1 MEPGFHYCRL
11 LLHCSSPTPSAPF
24 HRYFSQAE
32 AASPKAVMEPG
43 FHYCKGVY
51 ARYTN
56 NPREALKE
64 LNLARKDTKVW
75 GGMCGGVWGEVWEGW
90 GAQRAL
96 VSVRGCRL
104 PLRSRRPM
112 HFTRLRTE

>member
-1 MEPGFHYCRL
+1 
-11 LLHCSSPTPSAPF
+11 
-24 HRYFSQAE
+24 
-32 AASPKAVMEPG
+32 MEPG

-75 GGMCGGVWGEVWEGW
+75 LNV
-90 GAQRAL
+90 
-96 VSVRGCRL
+96 
-104 PLRSRRPM
+104 
-112 HFTRLRTE
+112 